1 MFGHFIHTLLLYNY
15 NYYVIMNNN
24 VYFLQTIQHFGGI
37 DILVSNA
44 AANPSFGPILQVL
57 AIGFY
62 LLKYYIIIIII
73 HNKAITS

>member
-1 MFGHFIHTLLLYNY
+1 MFGHFIHILLLYNY

-57 AIGFY
+57 
-62 LLKYYIIIIII
+62 
-73 HNKAITS
+73 

>member
-1 MFGHFIHTLLLYNY
+1 
-15 NYYVIMNNN
+15 MNNN

-73 HNKAITS
+73 HNKAITSWWCKCSCLLYVGRIEEME